1 MTTEQNK
8 AIVRRFF
15 EAFEAD
21 NQTALKDVL
30 AVDVVAHLPGM
41 PGPQNRETILQGVR
55 MFNAAFS
62 DREFTIDELIAEGDK
77 VATRTTM
84 RATHTGEYQG
94 QPPTGDQIVMSG
106 FTIERIEDGKI
117 VERWFT
123 YDRLD
128 LMQQL
133 GLVPTARN
141 ASR

>member
-15 EAFEAD
+15 EAFKAD
-21 NQTALKDVL
+21 DQAALKEVL
-30 AVDVVAHLPGM
+30 APDVVAHLPGA
-41 PGPQNRETILQGVR
+41 PGPQNREAMLQGVS

-62 DREFTIDELIAEGDK
+62 DRSFTIDDLIAEGDR

-84 RATHTGEYQG
+84 RAVHSGDYQG
-94 QPPTGDQIVMSG
+94 QPPTGKQIVVSG
-106 FTIERIEDGKI
+106 LTIERIQDGKI
-117 VERWFT
+117 VERWFIH
-123 YDRLD
+123 DRMD

-133 GLVPTARN
+133 GLVPPPQ